1 MKRVAIPKYFELHKP
16 ILQCLADGGD
26 HTLKELKSGVVKA
39 FHLSEEDLAQLL
51 PSGRQTYFANRVGW
65 ARTYLKKAGLI
76 ESPSKG
82 VFRIT
87 PEGLRVLQE
96 DPIVIDNAYLM
107 RYDSFRAFTA
117 PSIPDTTT
125 PPQEDKD
132 ETPDDVLET
141 AFNQINKSLA
151 EDILAEVMKLSP
163 TAFEKLVLDLMAKM
177 GYGTFANAATLTAT
191 TGDEGIDGIIMEDK
205 LGFGLIYVQVKHWGE
220 DHPVGRPDVMAFVG
234 AIAGK
239 GGRGLFVTTSKFTK
253 QAVDYAKKQHI
264 ILMDGEKL
272 AYYMIEHDFG
282 VSTRKTFK
290 IKAIDSDLFEDYQD
304 V

>member
-1 MKRVAIPKYFELHKP
+1 MKRVAIPKYFEMHKP

-191 TGDEGIDGIIMEDK
+191 TGDEGIDG
-205 LGFGLIYVQVKHWGE
+205 
-220 DHPVGRPDVMAFVG
+220 
-234 AIAGK
+234 
-239 GGRGLFVTTSKFTK
+239 
-253 QAVDYAKKQHI
+253 
-264 ILMDGEKL
+264 EKL

-282 VSTRKTFK
+282 VSTRKMFK

>member
-1 MKRVAIPKYFELHKP
+1 MKRVAIPKYFEMHKP

-163 TAFEKLVLDLMAKM
+163 TAFEKLVLDLMAKWDM
-177 GYGTFANAATLTAT
+177 GPL
-191 TGDEGIDGIIMEDK
+191 
-205 LGFGLIYVQVKHWGE
+205 
-220 DHPVGRPDVMAFVG
+220 P
-234 AIAGK
+234 
-239 GGRGLFVTTSKFTK
+239 
-253 QAVDYAKKQHI
+253 
-264 ILMDGEKL
+264 
-272 AYYMIEHDFG
+272 
-282 VSTRKTFK
+282 TRR
-290 IKAIDSDLFEDYQD
+290 L
-304 V
+304 

>member
-1 MKRVAIPKYFELHKP
+1 MKRVAIPKYFEMHKP

-151 EDILAEVMKLSP
+151 EDILAEVMGVEADDVSVK
-163 TAFEKLVLDLMAKM
+163 
-177 GYGTFANAATLTAT
+177 AT
-191 TGDEGIDGIIMEDK
+191 TTEK
-205 LGFGLIYVQVKHWGE
+205 LGFTGREEGISAYATVLI
-220 DHPVGRPDVMAFVG
+220 
-234 AIAGK
+234 
-239 GGRGLFVTTSKFTK
+239 
-253 QAVDYAKKQHI
+253 
-264 ILMDGEKL
+264 EK
-272 AYYMIEHDFG
+272 D
-282 VSTRKTFK
+282 
-290 IKAIDSDLFEDYQD
+290 
-304 V
+304 

>member
-1 MKRVAIPKYFELHKP
+1 MKRVAIPKYFEMHKP

-205 LGFGLIYVQVKHWGE
+205 LGFGLIYVQVK
-220 DHPVGRPDVMAFVG
+220 
-234 AIAGK
+234 
-239 GGRGLFVTTSKFTK
+239 
-253 QAVDYAKKQHI
+253 
-264 ILMDGEKL
+264 DG
-272 AYYMIEHDFG
+272 MIHAE
-282 VSTRKTFK
+282 VK
-290 IKAIDSDLFEDYQD
+290 
-304 V
+304 

>member
-1 MKRVAIPKYFELHKP
+1 MKRVAIPKYFEMHKP

-191 TGDEGIDGIIMEDK
+191 TGDEGIDG
-205 LGFGLIYVQVKHWGE
+205 
-220 DHPVGRPDVMAFVG
+220 
-234 AIAGK
+234 
-239 GGRGLFVTTSKFTK
+239 
-253 QAVDYAKKQHI
+253 
-264 ILMDGEKL
+264 EKL

-282 VSTRKTFK
+282 VSTRKTFT

>member
-1 MKRVAIPKYFELHKP
+1 MKRVAIPKYFEMHKP

-82 VFRIT
+82 VFCIT

-191 TGDEGIDGIIMEDK
+191 TGDEGIDG
-205 LGFGLIYVQVKHWGE
+205 
-220 DHPVGRPDVMAFVG
+220 
-234 AIAGK
+234 
-239 GGRGLFVTTSKFTK
+239 
-253 QAVDYAKKQHI
+253 
-264 ILMDGEKL
+264 EKL

-282 VSTRKTFK
+282 VRTRKTFK